1 MDGVDGRRVSG
12 RWTQSTG
19 NAATEMPGGRHPSDG
34 VDLRP
39 IAGSKIFVYGMSQCK
54 QKKRFIVLQRAVFP
68 DVLA

>member
-1 MDGVDGRRVSG
+1 MDGVDGRRVTR

-39 IAGSKIFVYGMSQCK
+39 IAGSKIFVYMSQYK